1 MKYNVY
7 SIDTKGSEIWETKVF
22 ETDSFEAARKTALSW
37 VFRSITDSYKHDVE
51 IRTDIDENGNYNT
64 VDFA

>member
-7 SIDTKGSEIWETKVF
+7 SIDTKGSEIWETNVF
-22 ETDSFEAARKTALSW
+22 ETDSFEAAKEEALKRVS
-37 VFRSITDSYKHDVE
+37 SSNTDSYNHDVE

-64 VDFA
+64 VDFI